1 MQLGDRDELVDFL
14 VDTGAAH
21 SVLTQ
26 KLKPLSKKT
35 VPVVGVTGKAVTR
48 PFLQPM
54 TCNLG
59 QAEVTHQFLYMPNCP
74 VPLLGRDL
82 LCKLQATLSFQD
94 GQMFLTVPP
103 EKGWHLQACLL
114 GLLQEESTPDIP
126 QPLLDAVVPWVWAGH
141 RPGKA
146 KNADPVKIQ
155 LLPGAQ
161 PPCVKQYPMRME
173 ARKGLKPLVERFLEY
188 GLLRECASA
197 FNTPILP
204 VKKPKSNEYR
214 FVQDLRAV
222 NKVVVSIYPAV
233 PNPYTLL
240 SALNPDHNWFTVI
253 DLKDAFF
260 CIPVEKG
267 SQEIFAFEWEDP
279 DTSIKTHLC
288 WTVLPQG
295 FKNSP
300 TLFGN
305 ALSKD
310 LRRLELPLSCA
321 LLQYVD
327 YLLLTATTEASCLEG
342 TICLLNFLGQQ
353 GYRVSRKKMQPISQK
368 VTYLGFELQPGQR
381 ALLPERKEAI
391 CRLAPPITKKQLRGF
406 LGTVGFCRIWIP
418 NFGVIAKPLYEAT
431 HGDEKVLEWTEE
443 CEQAFCQ
450 LKQAL
455 IEAPALGLPDMSKP
469 FSLFVHDRG
478 GVAVGVLTQ
487 KLGSWQR
494 PVAYFSKKLDFV
506 SCGWPACLRAVAA
519 TCLLIQ
525 EAEKLTLGHEMI
537 VYIPHAVLTVLE
549 QKGGNWLTPG
559 RMARYQ
565 AILLDKPEIKLAISR
580 NVNPATLLPSMGDTP
595 DLVHDCLQTLE
606 TVYSSRPNLRD
617 RPLDKADLEFYT
629 DGSSSIENGIRKSG
643 YAIVTAQNVIEAG
656 PLNPSVSAQKAELI
670 AMTRALQLA
679 ANKTVNIYTGSK
691 YVFLVLHAHGALWR
705 ERGLLDSQGT
715 GIKHSKQIKAL
726 LKAVWEPKKV
736 AIMHCKAPQKKND
749 DSSTKGN
756 RFADATAK
764 KAAKKP
770 QTDLLPE
777 VSNLLPLLPDLYQPV
792 TPQYGEKDKQLIRK
806 FQAKKGEHGW
816 LVAKDGRIIIP
827 AAWVHVVVKRAHH
840 GTHYGPRA
848 LIRWISHYVTG
859 VGLREAAKKV
869 SETCEV
875 CQRNNPRGRKET
887 SGHQRIGNGPGEE
900 WQVDFTELPRQQG
913 MRYLLVFVDTF
924 SNWVECFPCRTAQA
938 REVVKALLREI
949 IPRFGLPKG
958 IGSDNGP
965 HFIAQIT
972 QKVSE
977 FLGISWHLHTPWRP
991 QSSGKV
997 ERMNQTLKRH
1007 LAKICQEA
1015 RLKWPEALPL
1025 DLLRVRVAPHSKLG
1039 LSPFEIMYAGTG
1051 RAADTEPVSYPG
1063 KSIITWKLRSC
1074 ERLERGTT

>member
-1 MQLGDRDELVDFL
+1 
-14 VDTGAAH
+14 
-21 SVLTQ
+21 
-26 KLKPLSKKT
+26 
-35 VPVVGVTGKAVTR
+35 
-48 PFLQPM
+48 
-54 TCNLG
+54 
-59 QAEVTHQFLYMPNCP
+59 
-74 VPLLGRDL
+74 
-82 LCKLQATLSFQD
+82 
-94 GQMFLTVPP
+94 
-103 EKGWHLQACLL
+103 
-114 GLLQEESTPDIP
+114 
-126 QPLLDAVVPWVWAGH
+126 
-141 RPGKA
+141 
-146 KNADPVKIQ
+146 
-155 LLPGAQ
+155 
-161 PPCVKQYPMRME
+161 QYPMRME
-173 ARKGLKPLVERFLEY
+173 ARKGVKLLVEQFLEY
-188 GLLRECASA
+188 GLLRECTSA

-204 VKKPKSNEYR
+204 VKKPKSDEYR

-222 NKVVVSIYPAV
+222 NKVVVSIYPVV

-240 SALNPDHNWFTVI
+240 SALNPNHNWFTVI

-260 CIPVEKG
+260 CIPVERG

-279 DTSIKTHLC
+279 DTSIKTQFC

-300 TLFGN
+300 TLFGT

-310 LRRLELPLSCA
+310 LRRLKLPPSCA
-321 LLQYVD
+321 VLQYVD
-327 YLLLTATTEASCLEG
+327 DLLLTATTEASCLEG
-342 TICLLNFLGQQ
+342 TICLLNFLGQE
-353 GYRVSRKKMQPISQK
+353 GYRVSKNKMQPISQK
-368 VTYLGFELQPGQR
+368 VIYLGFELQPGQR

-391 CRLAPPITKKQLRGF
+391 CRLAPPKTKRQLRGF

-418 NFGVIAKPLYEAT
+418 NFGVIAKPLYRAT
-431 HGDEKVLEWTEE
+431 QGDEKVLEWTEE
-443 CEQAFCQ
+443 CEQAFYQ

-455 IEAPALGLPDMSKP
+455 IEAPTLGLPDMSKP
-469 FSLFVHDRG
+469 FSLFVHDRS

-494 PVAYFSKKLDFV
+494 PVAYMSKQLDFV
-506 SCGWPACLRAVAA
+506 SSGWPVCLRAVAT

-537 VYIPHAVLTVLE
+537 VYVPHAVLTVLE

-565 AILLDKPEIKLAISR
+565 AILLDKPEIKLAISPT
-580 NVNPATLLPSMGDTP
+580 VNPATLLPSMADTP

-606 TVYSSRPNLRD
+606 AVYSSRPNLRD
-617 RPLDKADLEFYT
+617 KPLEKADLEFYT
-629 DGSSSIENGIRKSG
+629 DGRLSMENRIQKSG
-643 YAIVTAQNVIEAG
+643 YAIVTTQNVIEAG

-679 ANKTVNIYTGSK
+679 ANKTVNIYTDSR
-691 YVFLVLHAHGALWR
+691 YVFLVLHAHGALWK
-705 ERGLLDSQGT
+705 ERGLLDAKGA

-726 LKAVWEPKKV
+726 LKAVWEPREV
-736 AIMHCKAPQKKND
+736 AVMHCKAHRRGND
-749 DSSTKGN
+749 PSTKGN

-764 KAAKKP
+764 RAAKKP

-777 VSNLLPLLPDLYQPV
+777 
-792 TPQYGEKDKQLIRK
+792 
-806 FQAKKGEHGW
+806 
-816 LVAKDGRIIIP
+816 
-827 AAWVHVVVKRAHH
+827 
-840 GTHYGPRA
+840 
-848 LIRWISHYVTG
+848 
-859 VGLREAAKKV
+859 
-869 SETCEV
+869 
-875 CQRNNPRGRKET
+875 
-887 SGHQRIGNGPGEE
+887 GNGPGEE

-1025 DLLRVRVAPHSKLG
+1025 ALLRVRVAPHSKLG
-1039 LSPFEIMYAGTG
+1039 LSPFEIMY
-1051 RAADTEPVSYPG
+1051 G
-1063 KSIITWKLRSC
+1063 KPY
-1074 ERLERGTT
+1074 